1 MKGPATLYNEV
12 ALPPLVD
19 FYRVDDLLSEEE
31 RLVRATIGRFVDERF
46 LPVVADHYERGT
58 FPAEMVPELAKLG
71 VFGMHLHGYGAAGM
85 SNIMYGLA
93 CQELERGDSGLRSF
107 VSVQG
112 SLCMFPI
119 HRYGS
124 EEQKTRWLPLM
135 AKGEVI
141 GCFGLTEPE
150 FGSNPAGMATRARH
164 DGDDWVL
171 NGTKRWIT
179 NGNVAD
185 LAIIWA
191 RTEDGIRGFLV
202 EKGTKGFEARQI
214 HHKLS
219 MRASVTSELILDNCR
234 IPASSELP
242 GARGLKGP
250 LACLNEARFGIVWGV
265 LGAAIA
271 CYQSALEYAKAR
283 VQFDKPIAG
292 YQLTQEKLVNMLTEI
307 TKGQLLALQLGRL
320 KDQGKASAT
329 QISMAKMNN
338 AREALRIARE
348 ARSILGANGIS
359 LEYPVMRH
367 MANLETVV
375 TYEGTSEIHMLAIG
389 EEITGLAAF
398 K

>member
-1 MKGPATLYNEV
+1 
-12 ALPPLVD
+12 LPESID
-19 FYRVDDLLSEEE
+19 FYRVDDLLNEEE
-31 RLVRATIGRFVDERF
+31 RLVRSTIGRFVDERF
-46 LPVVADHYERGT
+46 LPAVAEHYERGT
-58 FPAEMVPELAKLG
+58 FPLEVVPELARLG
-71 VFGMHLHGYGAAGM
+71 VFGMHLQGYGAAGL
-85 SNIMYGLA
+85 SNVMYGLA

-124 EEQKTRWLPLM
+124 EEQKQRWLPFM
-135 AKGEVI
+135 ARGEVI

-150 FGSNPAGMATRARH
+150 FGSNPAGMTTRARR
-164 DGDDWVL
+164 DGDDWVIS
-171 NGTKRWIT
+171 GTKRWIT
-179 NGNVAD
+179 NGNVAQ
-185 LAIIWA
+185 LAIVWA
-191 RTEDGIRGFLV
+191 RTEQGIRGFLI
-202 EKGTKGFEARQI
+202 ETGTRGFQAREI

-219 MRASVTSELILDNCR
+219 MRASVTSELILDEVR
-234 IPASSELP
+234 VPARDELP
-242 GARGLKGP
+242 GAQGLKAP
-250 LACLNEARFGIVWGV
+250 LSCLNEARYGITWGV

-271 CYQSALEYAKAR
+271 CYRSALEYAKAR

-329 QISMAKMNN
+329 QISMAKLNN
-338 AREALRIARE
+338 VREALRIARE

-367 MANLETVV
+367 MNNLETVL

-389 EEITGLAAF
+389 EEITGIGAF
-398 K
+398 T

>member
-1 MKGPATLYNEV
+1 
-12 ALPPLVD
+12 LPELVD
-19 FYRVDDLLSEEE
+19 FYRTDDLLTEEE
-31 RLVRATIGRFVDERF
+31 RLVRSTVGRFVDQRF
-46 LPVVADHYERGT
+46 LSIIAEHYEAAT
-58 FPAEMVPELAKLG
+58 FPMEIVPELAKLG

-85 SNIMYGLA
+85 SNVMYGLA

-124 EEQKTRWLPLM
+124 EEQKQRWLPKM
-135 AKGEVI
+135 AAGEVI

-150 FGSNPAGMATRARH
+150 FGSNPAGMATRARR
-164 DGDDWVL
+164 DGKDWIL

-185 LAIIWA
+185 LAIVWA
-191 RTEDGIRGFLV
+191 RSEQGIRGFLV
-202 EKGTKGFEARQI
+202 EKDTKGFEARQI

-219 MRASVTSELILDNCR
+219 MRASVTSELILDDCR
-234 IPASSELP
+234 IPAGNELP
-242 GARGLKGP
+242 EAQGLKAP
-250 LACLNEARFGIVWGV
+250 LSCLNEARYGIVWGV

-271 CYQSALEYAKAR
+271 CYRSALEYAKAR
-283 VQFDKPIAG
+283 VQFDRPIAG

-307 TKGQLLALQLGRL
+307 TKGQLLALQLGRM
-320 KDQGKASAT
+320 KDEGKATAT
-329 QISMAKMNN
+329 QISMAKLNN
-338 AREALRIARE
+338 VREALQIARE

-367 MANLETVV
+367 MNNLETVL

>member
-1 MKGPATLYNEV
+1 MSEP
-12 ALPPLVD
+12 VD
-19 FYRVDDLLSEEE
+19 FYRIDDLLTEEE
-31 RLVRATIGRFVDERF
+31 RLVRSSVSRFVDDRF
-46 LPVVADHYERGT
+46 LPIVADHYERAS
-58 FPAEMVPELAKLG
+58 FPMEIVPELARLG
-71 VFGMHLHGYGAAGM
+71 VFGMHLQGYGAAGL
-85 SNIMYGLA
+85 SNVMYGLA

-124 EEQKTRWLPLM
+124 EEQKQRWLPFM
-135 AKGEVI
+135 ARGEVI

-150 FGSNPAGMATRARH
+150 FGSNPAGMATRARR
-164 DGDDWVL
+164 DGGDWVI

-179 NGNVAD
+179 NGNVAH
-185 LAIIWA
+185 LAIVWA
-191 RTEDGIRGFLV
+191 RTEEGIRGFLV
-202 EKGTKGFEARQI
+202 ETGTSGFQAREI

-219 MRASVTSELILDNCR
+219 MRASVTSELILDDVR
-234 IPASSELP
+234 VPARNELP
-242 GARGLKGP
+242 GAQGLKAP
-250 LACLNEARFGIVWGV
+250 LSCLNEARYGIVWGV

-271 CYQSALEYAKAR
+271 CYRSALDYAKAR
-283 VQFDKPIAG
+283 VQFDRPIAG

-320 KDQGKASAT
+320 KDQGKATAT
-329 QISMAKMNN
+329 QISMAKLNN
-338 AREALRIARE
+338 VREALQIARE
-348 ARSILGANGIS
+348 ARTILGANGIS

-367 MANLETVV
+367 MNNLETVL

-389 EEITGLAAF
+389 EEITGLSAF

>member
-1 MKGPATLYNEV
+1 
-12 ALPPLVD
+12 LPELVD
-19 FYRVDDLLSEEE
+19 FYRTDDLLTEEE
-31 RLVRATIGRFVDERF
+31 RLVRSTVARFVDQRF
-46 LPVVADHYERGT
+46 LPIIADHYERAT
-58 FPAEMVPELAKLG
+58 FPLEIVPELARLG
-71 VFGMHLHGYGAAGM
+71 LFGMHLHGYGAAGM
-85 SNIMYGLA
+85 SNVMYGLA
-93 CQELERGDSGLRSF
+93 CQELERADSGLRSF

-124 EEQKTRWLPLM
+124 DEQKERWLPFM
-135 AKGEVI
+135 ARGEVI

-150 FGSNPAGMATRARH
+150 FGSNPGGMATRARR
-164 DGDDWVL
+164 DGDDWVI

-179 NGNVAD
+179 NGNVAH
-185 LAIIWA
+185 LAIVWA
-191 RTEDGIRGFLV
+191 RTEQGIRGFLV
-202 EKGTKGFEARQI
+202 ETGTKGFQAREI

-219 MRASVTSELILDNCR
+219 MRASVTSELILDDVR
-234 IPASSELP
+234 VPARNELP
-242 GARGLKGP
+242 GAQGLKAP
-250 LACLNEARFGIVWGV
+250 LSCLNEARYGIVWGV

-271 CYQSALEYAKAR
+271 CYRSALEYAKAR
-283 VQFDKPIAG
+283 VQFDRPIAG

-320 KDQGKASAT
+320 KDQGTATAT

-338 AREALRIARE
+338 VREALRIARE
-348 ARSILGANGIS
+348 ARTILGANGIS

-367 MANLETVV
+367 MNNLETVL

-389 EEITGLAAF
+389 EEITGLSAF

>member
-1 MKGPATLYNEV
+1 LAKT
-12 ALPPLVD
+12 VD
-19 FYRVDDLLSEEE
+19 YFRVDDLLNEEE
-31 RLVRATIGRFVDERF
+31 RLVRSSVGRFVDDRF
-46 LPVVADHYERGT
+46 LPIVSEHYERGT
-58 FPAEMVPELAKLG
+58 FPMEIVPELARLG

-85 SNIMYGLA
+85 SNVMYGLA

-124 EEQKTRWLPLM
+124 EEQKQKWLPRM

-150 FGSNPAGMATRARH
+150 FGSNPAGMASRARK
-164 DGDDWVL
+164 DGDDWIIS
-171 NGTKRWIT
+171 GTKRWIT
-179 NGNVAD
+179 NGNLAQ
-185 LAIIWA
+185 LAIVWA
-191 RTEDGIRGFLV
+191 RTEQGIRGFLV
-202 EKGTKGFEARQI
+202 ERGMKGFEAREI

-219 MRASVTSELILDNCR
+219 MRASVTSELILDDVRVPSCNQ
-234 IPASSELP
+234 LP
-242 GARGLKGP
+242 EAQGLKAP
-250 LACLNEARFGIVWGV
+250 LSCLNEARYGIVWGV

-271 CYQSALEYAKAR
+271 CYESALEYAKAR

-320 KDQGKASAT
+320 KDDGKATAA
-329 QISMAKMNN
+329 QISMGKLNN
-338 AREALRIARE
+338 VRQALNIARE
-348 ARSILGANGIS
+348 ARGILGANGIS

-367 MANLETVV
+367 MNNLETVY
-375 TYEGTSEIHMLAIG
+375 TYEGTNEIHMLAIG
-389 EEITGLAAF
+389 EEITGLPAF

>member
-1 MKGPATLYNEV
+1 M
-12 ALPPLVD
+12 D
-19 FYRVDDLLSEEE
+19 FYRTDDLLTEEE
-31 RLVRATIGRFVDERF
+31 RLVRSTVGRFVDQRF
-46 LPVVADHYERGT
+46 LSIIAEHYEAAT
-58 FPAEMVPELAKLG
+58 FPMEIVPELAKLG

-85 SNIMYGLA
+85 SNVMYGLA

-124 EEQKTRWLPLM
+124 EEQKQRWLPKM
-135 AKGEVI
+135 AAGEVI

-150 FGSNPAGMATRARH
+150 FGSNPAGMATRARR
-164 DGDDWVL
+164 DGKDWIL

-185 LAIIWA
+185 LAIVWA
-191 RTEDGIRGFLV
+191 RSEQGIRGFLV
-202 EKGTKGFEARQI
+202 EKDTKGFEARQI

-219 MRASVTSELILDNCR
+219 MRASVTSELILDDCR
-234 IPASSELP
+234 IPAANELP
-242 GARGLKGP
+242 EAQGLKAP
-250 LACLNEARFGIVWGV
+250 LSCLNEARYGIVWGV

-271 CYQSALEYAKAR
+271 CYRSALEYAKAR
-283 VQFDKPIAG
+283 VQFDRPIAG

-307 TKGQLLALQLGRL
+307 TKGQLLALQLGRM
-320 KDQGKASAT
+320 KDEGKATAT
-329 QISMAKMNN
+329 QISMAKLNN
-338 AREALRIARE
+338 VREALQIARE

-367 MANLETVV
+367 MNNLETVL

>member
-1 MKGPATLYNEV
+1 M
-12 ALPPLVD
+12 D
-19 FYRVDDLLSEEE
+19 FYRTDDLLTEEE
-31 RLVRATIGRFVDERF
+31 RLVRSAVGRFVDQRF
-46 LPVVADHYERGT
+46 LPIIAEHYERAT
-58 FPAEMVPELAKLG
+58 FPMEIVPELARLG

-85 SNIMYGLA
+85 SNVMYGLA

-112 SLCMFPI
+112 SLSMFPI

-124 EEQKTRWLPLM
+124 EEQKQRWLPRM
-135 AKGEVI
+135 AAGEVI

-150 FGSNPAGMATRARH
+150 FGSNPAGMATRARR
-164 DGDDWVL
+164 DGKDWIL

-185 LAIIWA
+185 VAIVWA
-191 RTEDGIRGFLV
+191 RSEQGIRGFLV

-219 MRASVTSELILDNCR
+219 MRASVTSELILDDCR
-234 IPASSELP
+234 IPAANELP
-242 GARGLKGP
+242 EAQGLKAP
-250 LACLNEARFGIVWGV
+250 LSCLNEARYGIVWGV

-271 CYQSALEYAKAR
+271 CYRSALGYSMAR
-283 VQFDKPIAG
+283 VQFDRPIAG

-320 KDQGKASAT
+320 KDEGKATAT
-329 QISMAKMNN
+329 QISMGKLNN
-338 AREALRIARE
+338 VREALQIARE
-348 ARSILGANGIS
+348 VRTILGANGIS

-367 MANLETVV
+367 MNNLETVL
-375 TYEGTSEIHMLAIG
+375 TYEGTSEIHLLAIG
-389 EEITGLAAF
+389 EEITGLSAF

>member
-1 MKGPATLYNEV
+1 LAET
-12 ALPPLVD
+12 VD
-19 FYRVDDLLSEEE
+19 FYRTDDLLTEEE
-31 RLVRATIGRFVDERF
+31 RLVRSTVSRFVDQRF
-46 LPVVADHYERGT
+46 LPIVADHYERAS
-58 FPAEMVPELAKLG
+58 FPMEIVPELARLG
-71 VFGMHLHGYGAAGM
+71 VFGMHLQGYGAAGL
-85 SNIMYGLA
+85 SNVMYGLA

-124 EEQKTRWLPLM
+124 EEQKQRWLPFM
-135 AKGEVI
+135 ARGEVI

-150 FGSNPAGMATRARH
+150 FGSNPAGMATRARR
-164 DGDDWVL
+164 DGDDWVI

-179 NGNVAD
+179 NGNVAH
-185 LAIIWA
+185 LAIVWA
-191 RTEDGIRGFLV
+191 RTEEGIRGFLV
-202 EKGTKGFEARQI
+202 ETGTKGFQAREI

-219 MRASVTSELILDNCR
+219 MRASVTSELILDDVR
-234 IPASSELP
+234 VPARNELP
-242 GARGLKGP
+242 GAQGLKAP
-250 LACLNEARFGIVWGV
+250 LSCLNEARYGIVWGV

-271 CYQSALEYAKAR
+271 CYRSALEYAKAR
-283 VQFDKPIAG
+283 VQFDRPIAG

-320 KDQGKASAT
+320 KDQGKATAT
-329 QISMAKMNN
+329 QISMAKLNN
-338 AREALRIARE
+338 VREALQIARE
-348 ARSILGANGIS
+348 ARTILGANGIS

-367 MANLETVV
+367 MNNLETVL

-389 EEITGLAAF
+389 EEITGLSAF

>member
-1 MKGPATLYNEV
+1 
-12 ALPPLVD
+12 LPELVD
-19 FYRVDDLLSEEE
+19 FYCTDDLLSEEE
-31 RLVRATIGRFVDERF
+31 RLVSSTVGRFVDHRF
-46 LPVVADHYERGT
+46 LPIIAEHYERAA
-58 FPAEMVPELAKLG
+58 FPMEILPELARLG

-85 SNIMYGLA
+85 SNVMYGLA

-124 EEQKTRWLPLM
+124 EEQKQRWLPRM
-135 AKGEVI
+135 AAGEVI

-150 FGSNPAGMATRARH
+150 FGSNPAGMATRARR
-164 DGDDWVL
+164 DGSDWIL

-185 LAIIWA
+185 LAIVWA
-191 RTEDGIRGFLV
+191 RTEQGIRGFLV
-202 EKGTKGFEARQI
+202 EKGAKGFEARQI

-219 MRASVTSELILDNCR
+219 MRASVTSELILDDCR
-234 IPASSELP
+234 IPAGNELP
-242 GARGLKGP
+242 EAQGLKAP
-250 LACLNEARFGIVWGV
+250 LSCLNEARYGIVWGV

-271 CYQSALEYAKAR
+271 CYRSALEYAKAR
-283 VQFDKPIAG
+283 VQFDRPIAG

-320 KDQGKASAT
+320 KDAGKATAT
-329 QISMAKMNN
+329 QISMAKLNN
-338 AREALRIARE
+338 VREALQIARE

-367 MANLETVV
+367 MNNLETVL

-389 EEITGLAAF
+389 EEITGLSAF

>member
-1 MKGPATLYNEV
+1 M
-12 ALPPLVD
+12 D
-19 FYRVDDLLSEEE
+19 FYRTDDLLTEEE
-31 RLVRATIGRFVDERF
+31 RLVRSTVGRFVDQRF
-46 LPVVADHYERGT
+46 LPIIAEHYEAAT
-58 FPAEMVPELAKLG
+58 FPMEIVPELAKLG

-85 SNIMYGLA
+85 SNVMYGLA

-124 EEQKTRWLPLM
+124 EEQKQRWLPKM
-135 AKGEVI
+135 AAGEVI

-150 FGSNPAGMATRARH
+150 FGSNPAGMATRARR
-164 DGDDWVL
+164 DGKDWIL

-185 LAIIWA
+185 LAIVWA
-191 RTEDGIRGFLV
+191 RSEQGIRGFLV
-202 EKGTKGFEARQI
+202 EKDTKGFEARQI

-219 MRASVTSELILDNCR
+219 MRASVTSELILDDCR
-234 IPASSELP
+234 IPAANELP
-242 GARGLKGP
+242 EAQGLKAP
-250 LACLNEARFGIVWGV
+250 LSCLNEARYGIVWGV

-271 CYQSALEYAKAR
+271 CYRSALEYAKAR
-283 VQFDKPIAG
+283 VQFDRPIAG

-307 TKGQLLALQLGRL
+307 TKGQLLALQLGRM
-320 KDQGKASAT
+320 KDEGKATAT
-329 QISMAKMNN
+329 HISMAKLNN
-338 AREALRIARE
+338 VREALQIARE

-367 MANLETVV
+367 MNNLETVL

-389 EEITGLAAF
+389 EEITGFSAF

>member
-1 MKGPATLYNEV
+1 M
-12 ALPPLVD
+12 D
-19 FYRVDDLLSEEE
+19 FYRTDDLLSEEE
-31 RLVRATIGRFVDERF
+31 RLVRSTVGRFVDQRF
-46 LPVVADHYERGT
+46 LPIIADHYERAT
-58 FPAEMVPELAKLG
+58 FPIEIVPELARLG

-85 SNIMYGLA
+85 SNVMYGLA

-124 EEQKTRWLPLM
+124 EEQKQRWLPKM
-135 AKGEVI
+135 AAGEVI

-150 FGSNPAGMATRARH
+150 FGSNPAGMATRARRA
-164 DGDDWVL
+164 GKDWVL

-185 LAIIWA
+185 LAIVWA
-191 RTEDGIRGFLV
+191 RSEQGIRGFLV
-202 EKGTKGFEARQI
+202 EKGTKGFEAREI

-219 MRASVTSELILDNCR
+219 MRASVTSELILDDVR
-234 IPASSELP
+234 VPAGNELP
-242 GARGLKGP
+242 EAQGLKAP
-250 LACLNEARFGIVWGV
+250 LSCLNEARYGIVWGV

-271 CYQSALEYAKAR
+271 CYRSALGYSMAR
-283 VQFDKPIAG
+283 VQFDRPIAG

-320 KDQGKASAT
+320 KDQGNATAT
-329 QISMAKMNN
+329 QISMAKLNN
-338 AREALRIARE
+338 VREALQIARE
-348 ARSILGANGIS
+348 ARTILGANGIS

-367 MANLETVV
+367 MNNLETVL

-389 EEITGLAAF
+389 EEITGLSAF

>member
-1 MKGPATLYNEV
+1 M
-12 ALPPLVD
+12 D
-19 FYRVDDLLSEEE
+19 FYRTDDLLTEEE
-31 RLVRATIGRFVDERF
+31 RLVRSTVGRFVDQRF
-46 LPVVADHYERGT
+46 LPIIAEHYERAT
-58 FPAEMVPELAKLG
+58 FPMEIVPELAKLG

-85 SNIMYGLA
+85 SNVMYGFA

-112 SLCMFPI
+112 SLSMFPI

-124 EEQKTRWLPLM
+124 EEQKQHWLPRM
-135 AKGEVI
+135 AAGEVI

-150 FGSNPAGMATRARH
+150 FGSNPSGMATRARRE
-164 DGDDWVL
+164 GKDWIL

-185 LAIIWA
+185 LAIVWA
-191 RTEDGIRGFLV
+191 RSEQGIRGFLV

-219 MRASVTSELILDNCR
+219 MRASVTSELILDDCR
-234 IPASSELP
+234 IPAGNELP
-242 GARGLKGP
+242 EAQGLKAP
-250 LACLNEARFGIVWGV
+250 LSCLNEARYGIVWGV

-271 CYQSALEYAKAR
+271 CYRSALEYAKAR
-283 VQFDKPIAG
+283 VQFDRPIAG

-320 KDQGKASAT
+320 KDESKATAT
-329 QISMAKMNN
+329 QISMAKLNN
-338 AREALRIARE
+338 VREALQIARE
-348 ARSILGANGIS
+348 ARTILGANGIS

-367 MANLETVV
+367 MNNLETVL
-375 TYEGTSEIHMLAIG
+375 TYEGTSEIHMLAIR
-389 EEITGLAAF
+389 EEITGLSAF

>member
-1 MKGPATLYNEV
+1 
-12 ALPPLVD
+12 VD
-19 FYRVDDLLSEEE
+19 FYRTEDLLSEEE
-31 RLVRATIGRFVDERF
+31 RLVRSAVGRFVDQRF
-46 LPVVADHYERGT
+46 LPIIADNYERAT
-58 FPAEMVPELAKLG
+58 FPMEIVPELARLG

-85 SNIMYGLA
+85 SNVMYGLA

-124 EEQKTRWLPLM
+124 EEQKQRWLPKM
-135 AKGEVI
+135 AAGEVI

-150 FGSNPAGMATRARH
+150 FGSNPAGMATRARR
-164 DGDDWVL
+164 DGKDWIL

-185 LAIIWA
+185 LAIVWA
-191 RTEDGIRGFLV
+191 RSEQGIRGFLV
-202 EKGTKGFEARQI
+202 EKGSRGFEAREI

-219 MRASVTSELILDNCR
+219 MRASVTSELILDDVRVPTAN
-234 IPASSELP
+234 ELP
-242 GARGLKGP
+242 EAQGLKAP
-250 LACLNEARFGIVWGV
+250 LSCLNEARYGIVWGV

-271 CYQSALEYAKAR
+271 CYRSALGYATAR
-283 VQFDKPIAG
+283 VQFDRPIAG

-320 KDQGKASAT
+320 KDQGNATAT
-329 QISMAKMNN
+329 QISMAKLNN
-338 AREALRIARE
+338 VREALQIARE
-348 ARSILGANGIS
+348 ARTILGANGIS

-367 MANLETVV
+367 MNNLETVL

-389 EEITGLAAF
+389 EEITGLSAF

>member
-1 MKGPATLYNEV
+1 LAEP
-12 ALPPLVD
+12 VD
-19 FYRVDDLLSEEE
+19 FYRVDDLLSEED
-31 RLVRATIGRFVDERF
+31 RLVRSTVARFVDERF
-46 LPVVADHYERGT
+46 LPIVAEHYERAT
-58 FPAEMVPELAKLG
+58 FPMEIVPELARLG

-85 SNIMYGLA
+85 SNVMYGLA

-112 SLCMFPI
+112 SLCMYPI

-124 EEQKTRWLPLM
+124 EEQKQRWLPLM
-135 AKGEVI
+135 ARGEVI

-150 FGSNPAGMATRARH
+150 FGSNPAGMATRARRE
-164 DGDDWVL
+164 GDDWVIS
-171 NGTKRWIT
+171 GTKRWIT
-179 NGNVAD
+179 NGNVAQ

-191 RTEDGIRGFLV
+191 RTEQGIRGFLV
-202 EKGTKGFEARQI
+202 ESGTKGFEARLI

-219 MRASVTSELILDNCR
+219 MRASITSELILDDVR
-234 IPASSELP
+234 IPAGNQLP
-242 GARGLKGP
+242 EAQGLKAP
-250 LACLNEARFGIVWGV
+250 LSCLNEARYGIVWGV

-271 CYQSALEYAKAR
+271 CYRSALDYAKAR
-283 VQFDKPIAG
+283 VQFDRPIAG

-329 QISMAKMNN
+329 QISMAKLNN
-338 AREALRIARE
+338 VREALRIARD

-367 MANLETVV
+367 MNNLETVL

-389 EEITGLAAF
+389 EEITGYSAF

>member
-1 MKGPATLYNEV
+1 M
-12 ALPPLVD
+12 D
-19 FYRVDDLLSEEE
+19 FYRTDDLLTEEE
-31 RLVRATIGRFVDERF
+31 RLVRSTVGRFVDQRF
-46 LPVVADHYERGT
+46 LPSIAEHYERAT
-58 FPAEMVPELAKLG
+58 FPMEIVPELAKLG

-85 SNIMYGLA
+85 SNVMYGLA

-124 EEQKTRWLPLM
+124 EEQKQRWLPKM
-135 AKGEVI
+135 AAGEVI

-150 FGSNPAGMATRARH
+150 FGSNPAGMATRARRE
-164 DGDDWVL
+164 GKDWIL

-185 LAIIWA
+185 LAIVWA
-191 RTEDGIRGFLV
+191 RSEQGIRGFLV
-202 EKGTKGFEARQI
+202 EKGTRGFEARQI

-219 MRASVTSELILDNCR
+219 MRASVTSELILDDCR
-234 IPASSELP
+234 IPAGNELP
-242 GARGLKGP
+242 EAQGLKAP
-250 LACLNEARFGIVWGV
+250 LSCLNEARYGIVWGV

-271 CYQSALEYAKAR
+271 CYRSALEYGKAR
-283 VQFDKPIAG
+283 VQFDRPIAG

-320 KDQGKASAT
+320 KDEGKATAT
-329 QISMAKMNN
+329 QISMAKLNN
-338 AREALRIARE
+338 VREALQIARE
-348 ARSILGANGIS
+348 ARTILGANGIS

-367 MANLETVV
+367 MSNLETVL

>member
-1 MKGPATLYNEV
+1 MRSTV
-12 ALPPLVD
+12 
-19 FYRVDDLLSEEE
+19 
-31 RLVRATIGRFVDERF
+31 GRFVDERF
-46 LPVVADHYERGT
+46 LPIVAEHYERAT
-58 FPAEMVPELAKLG
+58 FPMEIVRELARLG
-71 VFGMHLHGYGAAGM
+71 VFGMHLQGYGAAGM
-85 SNIMYGLA
+85 SNVMYGLA

-124 EEQKTRWLPLM
+124 EEQKQRWLPFM
-135 AKGEVI
+135 ARGEVI

-150 FGSNPAGMATRARH
+150 FGSNPAGMATRARR
-164 DGDDWVL
+164 DGSDWVIT
-171 NGTKRWIT
+171 GTKRWIT
-179 NGNVAD
+179 NGNVAH

-191 RTEDGIRGFLV
+191 RTEQGIRGFLV
-202 EKGTKGFEARQI
+202 ETGTRGFEARLI

-219 MRASVTSELILDNCR
+219 MRASVTSELVLDDVR
-234 IPASSELP
+234 IPASNELP
-242 GARGLKGP
+242 EARGLKAP
-250 LACLNEARFGIVWGV
+250 LSCLNEARYGIVWGV

-271 CYQSALEYAKAR
+271 CYRSALDYAKAR

-307 TKGQLLALQLGRL
+307 TKAQLLALQLGRL
-320 KDQGKASAT
+320 KDRGKASAT
-329 QISMAKMNN
+329 QISMAKLNN
-338 AREALRIARE
+338 VREALRIARD
-348 ARSILGANGIS
+348 ARTILGANGIS

-367 MANLETVV
+367 MNNLETVL

-389 EEITGLAAF
+389 EEITGIGAF

>member
-1 MKGPATLYNEV
+1 LSEP
-12 ALPPLVD
+12 VD
-19 FYRVDDLLSEEE
+19 FYRIDDLLTEEE
-31 RLVRATIGRFVDERF
+31 RLVRSTVTRFVDDRF
-46 LPVVADHYERGT
+46 LPIVADHYERAS
-58 FPAEMVPELAKLG
+58 FPMEIVPELARLG
-71 VFGMHLHGYGAAGM
+71 VFGMHLQGYGAAGL
-85 SNIMYGLA
+85 SNVMYGLA

-124 EEQKTRWLPLM
+124 EEQKQRWLPFM
-135 AKGEVI
+135 ARGEVI

-150 FGSNPAGMATRARH
+150 FGSNPAGMATRARR
-164 DGDDWVL
+164 DGGDWVI

-179 NGNVAD
+179 NGNVAH
-185 LAIIWA
+185 LAIVWA
-191 RTEDGIRGFLV
+191 RTEEGIRGFLV
-202 EKGTKGFEARQI
+202 ETGTKGFLAREI

-219 MRASVTSELILDNCR
+219 MRASVTSELILDDVR
-234 IPASSELP
+234 VPARNELP
-242 GARGLKGP
+242 GAQGLKAP
-250 LACLNEARFGIVWGV
+250 LSCLNEARYGIVWGV

-271 CYQSALEYAKAR
+271 CYRSALDYAKAR
-283 VQFDKPIAG
+283 VQFDRPIAG

-320 KDQGKASAT
+320 KDQGKATAT
-329 QISMAKMNN
+329 QISMAKLNN
-338 AREALRIARE
+338 VREALQIARE
-348 ARSILGANGIS
+348 ARTILGANGIS

-367 MANLETVV
+367 MNNLETVL

-389 EEITGLAAF
+389 EEITGLSAF

>member
-1 MKGPATLYNEV
+1 M
-12 ALPPLVD
+12 D
-19 FYRVDDLLSEEE
+19 FYRTDDLLTEEE
-31 RLVRATIGRFVDERF
+31 RLVRSTVGRFVDERF
-46 LPVVADHYERGT
+46 LPIIADHYERAT
-58 FPAEMVPELAKLG
+58 FPLEIVPELARLG

-85 SNIMYGLA
+85 SNVMYGLA

-124 EEQKTRWLPLM
+124 EEQKQHWLPRM
-135 AKGEVI
+135 AAGEVL

-150 FGSNPAGMATRARH
+150 FGSNPAGMATRARR
-164 DGDDWVL
+164 DGNDWIL

-185 LAIIWA
+185 LAIVWA
-191 RTEDGIRGFLV
+191 RSEQGIRGFLV
-202 EKGTKGFEARQI
+202 EKGTKGFEAREI

-219 MRASVTSELILDNCR
+219 MRASVTSELTLDDVR
-234 IPASSELP
+234 IPAGNELP
-242 GARGLKGP
+242 GAQGLKAP
-250 LACLNEARFGIVWGV
+250 LSCLNEARYGIVWGV
-265 LGAAIA
+265 LGAAMA
-271 CYQSALEYAKAR
+271 CYRSALGYSKAR
-283 VQFDKPIAG
+283 VQFDRPIAG

-320 KDQGKASAT
+320 KDQGNATGT
-329 QISMAKMNN
+329 QISMAKLNN
-338 AREALRIARE
+338 VREALQIARE
-348 ARSILGANGIS
+348 ARTILGANGIS

-367 MANLETVV
+367 MNNLETVL

-389 EEITGLAAF
+389 EEITGLSAF